1 MPSLA
6 EALSGA
12 TPLAAAL
19 QASLD
24 SIDEFQSISFTQ
36 YTRTVIPVDGY
47 IFWLKTTNTQV
58 FEGSLHYASQLVQA
72 EDEYCNTNSVIF
84 TSKTLIQDFAAV
96 DPTTL
101 WIAVVSG
108 VTFAFSRRGPFFIQA
123 GLYHYAGESVVPS
136 MRAQIIDDPSTFD
149 FTSQVVTN
157 SLPLWLAMMG
167 VTNTTVG
174 LGGIGI
180 NLFPGFLPPQNEP
193 AAYAII
199 SVIPEGTEPLT
210 LAPRFDPTT
219 SSQNQLCTDRVRIT
233 LAGVR
238 NAEALY
244 FLDYISR
251 YALFTDYFGYLT
263 PPVLR
268 DQQVPQAEL
277 GTLSMK
283 KTIDFTINYY
293 QGTARMVAMQLI
305 ERALIQV
312 TAWPV
317 EILTGADGSVLLG
330 KDNDILSSVPRYS
343 YLNPVTGT

>member
-108 VTFAFSRRGPFFIQA
+108 VTFAFSRRGPFFIHACRVLVPILAENHPVWHMQA
-123 GLYHYAGESVVPS
+123 AKGP
-136 MRAQIIDDPSTFD
+136 
-149 FTSQVVTN
+149 
-157 SLPLWLAMMG
+157 
-167 VTNTTVG
+167 
-174 LGGIGI
+174 
-180 NLFPGFLPPQNEP
+180 
-193 AAYAII
+193 
-199 SVIPEGTEPLT
+199 
-210 LAPRFDPTT
+210 
-219 SSQNQLCTDRVRIT
+219 
-233 LAGVR
+233 
-238 NAEALY
+238 
-244 FLDYISR
+244 
-251 YALFTDYFGYLT
+251 
-263 PPVLR
+263 
-268 DQQVPQAEL
+268 
-277 GTLSMK
+277 
-283 KTIDFTINYY
+283 
-293 QGTARMVAMQLI
+293 
-305 ERALIQV
+305 
-312 TAWPV
+312 
-317 EILTGADGSVLLG
+317 
-330 KDNDILSSVPRYS
+330 SVP
-343 YLNPVTGT
+343 